1 MVCENPLKEEFY
13 THRDPNLDNCG
24 PAGQHT
30 KHFIPANIIV
40 VKQNYLDL
48 YSIPISNSQTYLI
61 SVGYMERQYQ
71 MRTVLIDVL
80 DSASASKLV
89 SS

>member
-1 MVCENPLKEEFY
+1 MVCENPLKKEFY

-30 KHFIPANIIV
+30 KHFIPAKYNCCKTKIH
-40 VKQNYLDL
+40 L
-48 YSIPISNSQTYLI
+48 SIQISNYQTYLM